1 MKFNLF
7 FCTIL
12 IAVLVFYCER
22 GPKDSSPVIATA
34 GQSEYT
40 LNQLKQILPEQS
52 GLELSKV
59 QVRNYIRR
67 WVERELVFSKAL
79 EENLDKKPDVQKR
92 LKELEKEY
100 LVAIY
105 LDKYLD
111 SNIVVTED
119 EIQAFYQENKESY
132 IRPETLYHLQ
142 YFLVDTYR
150 NAYEIRRRLLNE
162 ESIETI
168 TRDSSFNQMSG
179 VFQDYGWIKKENLSD
194 FIQTKLRYLDVN
206 EPSKPY
212 KSDAGY
218 YLLYLSG
225 LREEG
230 ELQTIEEIRDQVKQ
244 MINASKREEKYAQ
257 LINELKENI
266 YVKVDWTVLD
276 SIEILNQK
284 DTVEN
289 E

>member
-1 MKFNLF
+1 M
-7 FCTIL
+7 
-12 IAVLVFYCER
+12 VFYCER